1 MKKYNSKLWLL
12 AAIISACLAA
22 YLLFQGYILFSLHDH
37 RYALC
42 AFSSGILFLLGYC
55 VCMYRFLRKR
65 LQWNHESPSE
75 TWRKFRKWNTL
86 QIFLTGC
93 VGIGLSIY
101 LCRYTGKTGIMI
113 AGVYGLILAAA
124 AVVIDIL
131 SRSRPLSAA
140 QRQYLDLL
148 LKTDL
153 VVNQKGFSD
162 SDSIERSY
170 VFELISGVARRWRD
184 TFCAMAFYRTGSD
197 VYYPVLE

>member
-1 MKKYNSKLWLL
+1 
-12 AAIISACLAA
+12 
-22 YLLFQGYILFSLHDH
+22 
-37 RYALC
+37 
-42 AFSSGILFLLGYC
+42 
-55 VCMYRFLRKR
+55 
-65 LQWNHESPSE
+65 
-75 TWRKFRKWNTL
+75 
-86 QIFLTGC
+86 
-93 VGIGLSIY
+93 
-101 LCRYTGKTGIMI
+101 MI